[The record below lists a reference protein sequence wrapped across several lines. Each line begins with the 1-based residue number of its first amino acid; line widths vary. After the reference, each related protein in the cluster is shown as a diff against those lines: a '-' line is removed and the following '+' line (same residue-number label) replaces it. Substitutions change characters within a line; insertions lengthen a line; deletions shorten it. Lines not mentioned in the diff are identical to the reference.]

1 MSGQYIYNPT
11 TPPSEEGQLR
21 AYLLSELPRVSKAI
35 LESATPPLFYAEP
48 KNSQEGFIVRA
59 DGTVWDP
66 GSGAGLY
73 IYRSAAWVLIV

>member
-11 TPPSEEGQLR
+11 TPPAEEGQLR
-21 AYLLSELPRVSKAI
+21 AYLLSELQRVSEAI
-35 LESATPPLFYAEP
+35 LESVTPPLFYAEP
-48 KNSQEGFIVRA
+48 KNAQEGLIVRA
-59 DGTVWDP
+59 DGTDWDP